1 MNKPAQ
7 LELVGRKIRQLRRQR
22 KLTQVELADRIGVHQ
37 SDLSRM
43 EQGEYKVGLD
53 TLLKILQTFDL
64 SIGDFFD
71 ESNHSESALDKFK
84 TLSPTA
90 QKEVESFIEFKRR
103 QERGLGWDGGEV
115 GVTMS
120 ATERSRIAPPGCSGE
135 GPQRRVR
142 RSSLSLRRGPRRGD

>member
-7 LELVGRKIRQLRRQR
+7 VELVGRKIRQLRRQR
-22 KLTQVELADRIGVHQ
+22 KLTQVELAERIGIHQ

-71 ESNHSESALDKFK
+71 ESSRSETVMDKFK
-84 TLSPTA
+84 TLSPSA

-103 QERGLGWDGGEV
+103 QEGGWDEDDGGEN
-115 GVTMS
+115 
-120 ATERSRIAPPGCSGE
+120 
-135 GPQRRVR
+135 
-142 RSSLSLRRGPRRGD
+142 GDV

>member
-1 MNKPAQ
+1 MTAEPVNCWQVYGLSPIKVNETPMNKPAQ

-53 TLLKILQTFDL
+53 TLLKILGTFDL

-71 ESNHSESALDKFK
+71 ESARSESVVQKYRS
-84 TLSPTA
+84 LSPNA
-90 QKEVESFIEFKRR
+90 QKEVESFIEFKRA
-103 QERGLGWDGGEV
+103 QEEDGSWD
-115 GVTMS
+115 S
-120 ATERSRIAPPGCSGE
+120 DSGE
-135 GPQRRVR
+135 
-142 RSSLSLRRGPRRGD
+142 SEGDDV

>member
-7 LELVGRKIRQLRRQR
+7 LELVGRKIRQIRRQR
-22 KLTQVELADRIGVHQ
+22 KLTQVDLAEKIGIHQ

-53 TLLKILQTFDL
+53 TLLRILQTFDL

-71 ESNHSESALDKFK
+71 EGGRTENVLDKFK
-84 TLSPTA
+84 SLSPTA

-103 QERGLGWDGGEV
+103 QENAWDGDGE
-115 GVTMS
+115 
-120 ATERSRIAPPGCSGE
+120 SGD
-135 GPQRRVR
+135 
-142 RSSLSLRRGPRRGD
+142 GDD

>member
-53 TLLKILQTFDL
+53 TLLKILGTFDL

-71 ESNHSESALDKFK
+71 EGNRAETVVQKYRS
-84 TLSPTA
+84 LSPSA
-90 QKEVESFIEFKRR
+90 QKEVESFIEFKRA
-103 QERGLGWDGGEV
+103 QEEDGSWDSDGGE
-115 GVTMS
+115 S
-120 ATERSRIAPPGCSGE
+120 E
-135 GPQRRVR
+135 GDDV
-142 RSSLSLRRGPRRGD
+142 

>member
-1 MNKPAQ
+1 MPATKPAQ

-22 KLTQVELADRIGVHQ
+22 KLTQVELAERIGIHQ

-64 SIGDFFD
+64 SIGEFFD
-71 ESNHSESALDKFK
+71 ERPKERSVYDRYR

-90 QKEVESFIEFKRR
+90 QKEVDSFIEFKRA
-103 QERGLGWDGGEV
+103 QESDDEEEWDSTEGEREGGD
-115 GVTMS
+115 
-120 ATERSRIAPPGCSGE
+120 GE
-135 GPQRRVR
+135 
-142 RSSLSLRRGPRRGD
+142 